1 MCGYRPTRAQWARTN
16 NTNTNLTHEK
26 SAPWKTVVA
35 GKPASNRRAIGHK
48 AGYRT
53 IHPSR
58 GVIADNPIP
67 GTHATHVR
75 ADFQDSARDIS
86 ARDKRDAIA
95 RTQLVIEDANIPIIQ
110 GNSLDG
116 DQQRRDRRVLLSIRH
131 AK

>member
-48 AGYRT
+48 AGCRT

-58 GVIADNPIP
+58 DVIADNPIP
-67 GTHATHVR
+67 VFFGARLAKSQPSYT
-75 ADFQDSARDIS
+75 QDESP
-86 ARDKRDAIA
+86 
-95 RTQLVIEDANIPIIQ
+95 V
-110 GNSLDG
+110 GNT
-116 DQQRRDRRVLLSIRH
+116 
-131 AK
+131 

>member
-1 MCGYRPTRAQWARTN
+1 
-16 NTNTNLTHEK
+16 
-26 SAPWKTVVA
+26 VA

-48 AGYRT
+48 AGCRT

-58 GVIADNPIP
+58 DVIADNPIP

-95 RTQLVIEDANIPIIQ
+95 RTQLQ